1 MNKFYEFMRGRYGA
15 DELCAVTVIFALV
28 LQLIVSVF
36 DVWWLSLIPLLPIA
50 WTLFRIFSR
59 NIPAR
64 SRENAVIKNVAVF
77 FRLQK
82 NKWRDRKTHVY
93 FKCISCRTTLRLP
106 KGKGELSVTCPKCKA
121 KMRMNT

>member
-64 SRENAVIKNVAVF
+64 SRENAVIKNVVVF

-82 NKWRDRKTHVY
+82 NKWHDRKTHVY